1 MSDVQLMVASGS
13 KASRVYDYIRDNS
26 PHQVQIQDVYKL
38 ITKIKKSDNKLT
50 DEDEVAELLV
60 ECNLAAEGNVA
71 SVEENSR
78 GQSAVV
84 SINSQHMRK
93 MYQRFPEL
101 LLVDCTHKTNRYNYQ
116 LCTLMVM
123 DQFGIGQAIQ
133 HSVIERNADWHMMKI
148 IEHFQSVNPWQKT
161 NVIMVDK
168 NLNDIHVLKSMV
180 FDSRV
185 LLCHFHVIK
194 WLRGALR
201 SQMEAAGKTLKTA
214 SSALGASAA
223 SSQSLLSAHSS
234 ANNVLAADDA
244 AASAGN
250 SVAGADLGPVTLA
263 TLQEAARAQ
272 KEWTKYVAFDE
283 DGRILF
289 SNVKPLDGEVAGF
302 LKLFNKRE
310 DTMASGIVLLG
321 EQYDVHR
328 FHPPLVYGR
337 RGDPSVEEGE
347 GIAVCKVQ
355 QGGRTLYCL
364 ITYVYPT
371 LSARAV
377 PQLKEFCETLLAKLS
392 G

>member
-194 WLRGALR
+194 WLRGAVRNDKKYGTYR
-201 SQMEAAGKTLKTA
+201 SDGNTVEAGRQETV
-214 SSALGASAA
+214 SAR
-223 SSQSLLSAHSS
+223 LSR
-234 ANNVLAADDA
+234 L
-244 AASAGN
+244 
-250 SVAGADLGPVTLA
+250 
-263 TLQEAARAQ
+263 
-272 KEWTKYVAFDE
+272 
-283 DGRILF
+283 
-289 SNVKPLDGEVAGF
+289 
-302 LKLFNKRE
+302 KRE
-310 DTMASGIVLLG
+310 G
-321 EQYDVHR
+321 
-328 FHPPLVYGR
+328 
-337 RGDPSVEEGE
+337 
-347 GIAVCKVQ
+347 
-355 QGGRTLYCL
+355 L
-364 ITYVYPT
+364 I
-371 LSARAV
+371 
-377 PQLKEFCETLLAKLS
+377 
-392 G
+392 

>member
-1 MSDVQLMVASGS
+1 MLIAIPCAQDTADVEEVDDVESKEATDINEEKRVSGDSSASCKRTLPNCDDELYYSPAMQRYHKNWKKFEKYVKEYTEDRLTMLSISETTNVRIRNDSIAKMKRHVGKPHVELPLVPKS
-13 KASRVYDYIRDNS
+13 MDPYKRVYICTHGCCDAL
-26 PHQVQIQDVYKL
+26 IQFLSSTD
-38 ITKIKKSDNKLT
+38 TDNKLT

-185 LLCHFHVIK
+185 CFVTFMSSS
-194 WLRGALR
+194 GYAALY
-201 SQMEAAGKTLKTA
+201 GTTKIW
-214 SSALGASAA
+214 
-223 SSQSLLSAHSS
+223 
-234 ANNVLAADDA
+234 DI
-244 AASAGN
+244 
-250 SVAGADLGPVTLA
+250 
-263 TLQEAARAQ
+263 Q
-272 KEWTKYVAFDE
+272 K
-283 DGRILF
+283 
-289 SNVKPLDGEVAGF
+289 
-302 LKLFNKRE
+302 
-310 DTMASGIVLLG
+310 
-321 EQYDVHR
+321 
-328 FHPPLVYGR
+328 
-337 RGDPSVEEGE
+337 
-347 GIAVCKVQ
+347 
-355 QGGRTLYCL
+355 
-364 ITYVYPT
+364 
-371 LSARAV
+371 
-377 PQLKEFCETLLAKLS
+377 
-392 G
+392 